1 MTAHIFSCSGLYRQ
15 GVHILQI
22 LTSLHPARSAPLPFI
37 FLTRYL
43 PGLASQVKVKS
54 SKVSKGKLWE
64 RARLTSPGGARAAQ
78 EAAVRTASPP
88 LSKGHLAAWRCP
100 GLPRTRPDVRRARL
114 PPAPPPPRP
123 PRRRSLAPARRGQP
137 TSPWPVPV
145 RAAAGLLQPG
155 CSRQPCGTL
164 RPGAARRSRWPP
176 GSRRPESRTR
186 AGTTLPRRRSRSC
199 ARALGRRRSLGLA
212 RLRGGGRRSARSSAA
227 RLPRPPLAPLPPGE
241 PAERSRG
248 TRPTRPRGGAVGA
261 RGPAALTS
269 AGPGTPETPTPA
281 APFQVT
287 WAFAGRLGLGLRICL
302 AEPGA
307 RRPLGVGAGVGSAYL
322 NESKS

>member
-1 MTAHIFSCSGLYRQ
+1 ML
-15 GVHILQI
+15 
-22 LTSLHPARSAPLPFI
+22 PAALRDPAAGRGAAQQVA
-37 FLTRYL
+37 T
-43 PGLASQVKVKS
+43 GLA
-54 SKVSKGKLWE
+54 
-64 RARLTSPGGARAAQ
+64 
-78 EAAVRTASPP
+78 TA
-88 LSKGHLAAWRCP
+88 G
-100 GLPRTRPDVRRARL
+100 V
-114 PPAPPPPRP
+114 
-123 PRRRSLAPARRGQP
+123 Q
-137 TSPWPVPV
+137 
-145 RAAAGLLQPG
+145 
-155 CSRQPCGTL
+155 
-164 RPGAARRSRWPP
+164 
-176 GSRRPESRTR
+176 TR

-241 PAERSRG
+241 PAERSQG

-307 RRPLGVGAGVGSAYL
+307 RQPLGVGAGVGSAYL